1 MSTSSV
7 IIPSTGRG
15 KSGHF
20 MLLYGAAISR
30 IPNIRLAA
38 CLTWRRPLTSL
49 TTMNGRRLSSW
60 LLVGV
65 AIFVVFG
72 HICAAP
78 FHAHAGAV
86 TTHSEDHPESG
97 SDEAAH
103 GGSCEALRADSD
115 VDAPALLP
123 TGIVLPIIGDLETLR
138 THPTSAPASTSSPP
152 LFLLHAA
159 LLI

>member
-1 MSTSSV
+1 
-7 IIPSTGRG
+7 
-15 KSGHF
+15 
-20 MLLYGAAISR
+20 
-30 IPNIRLAA
+30 
-38 CLTWRRPLTSL
+38 
-49 TTMNGRRLSSW
+49 MNGRRLSSW
-60 LLVGV
+60 LLVAV
-65 AIFVVFG
+65 AVFVVFG

-78 FHAHAGAV
+78 FHAHAGTV

-138 THPTSAPASTSSPP
+138 AHPTSVPVPTSSPP

>member
-1 MSTSSV
+1 
-7 IIPSTGRG
+7 
-15 KSGHF
+15 
-20 MLLYGAAISR
+20 
-30 IPNIRLAA
+30 
-38 CLTWRRPLTSL
+38 
-49 TTMNGRRLSSW
+49 MNGRRLSSW
-60 LLVGV
+60 LLVCV
-65 AIFVVFG
+65 AIFVVLG
-72 HICAAP
+72 HICASP
-78 FHAHAGAV
+78 IHSHAGAV

-123 TGIVLPIIGDLETLR
+123 TGIVLPVIGDLETLR
-138 THPTSAPASTSSPP
+138 AHSMSSAPAPASSPP

>member
-1 MSTSSV
+1 
-7 IIPSTGRG
+7 
-15 KSGHF
+15 
-20 MLLYGAAISR
+20 
-30 IPNIRLAA
+30 
-38 CLTWRRPLTSL
+38 
-49 TTMNGRRLSSW
+49 MNGRRLSSW

-65 AIFVVFG
+65 AIFVVLG

-78 FHAHAGAV
+78 IHAHAGAV

-97 SDEAAH
+97 RDEAAH

-123 TGIVLPIIGDLETLR
+123 TGIVLPVIGHLATQCP
-138 THPTSAPASTSSPP
+138 HPTSAPAPASSPP
-152 LFLLHAA
+152 LFLLHSA

>member
-1 MSTSSV
+1 MERARRPDPVGSAR
-7 IIPSTGRG
+7 TGLRDG
-15 KSGHF
+15 PG
-20 MLLYGAAISR
+20 
-30 IPNIRLAA
+30 

-65 AIFVVFG
+65 ATFVVLG

-78 FHAHAGAV
+78 IHAHAGAV

-138 THPTSAPASTSSPP
+138 AHPTSTPVPTSSPP
-152 LFLLHAA
+152 LFLLYAA

>member
-1 MSTSSV
+1 
-7 IIPSTGRG
+7 
-15 KSGHF
+15 
-20 MLLYGAAISR
+20 
-30 IPNIRLAA
+30 
-38 CLTWRRPLTSL
+38 
-49 TTMNGRRLSSW
+49 MNGRRLSSC

-115 VDAPALLP
+115 VDVPALRP
-123 TGIVLPIIGDLETLR
+123 TGIVLPVIGDLERLG
-138 THPTSAPASTSSPP
+138 AYPASEPP
-152 LFLLHAA
+152 PPGCPPP
-159 LLI
+159 

>member
-1 MSTSSV
+1 
-7 IIPSTGRG
+7 
-15 KSGHF
+15 
-20 MLLYGAAISR
+20 
-30 IPNIRLAA
+30 
-38 CLTWRRPLTSL
+38 
-49 TTMNGRRLSSW
+49 MNGRRLSSW

-103 GGSCEALRADSD
+103 GGSCEVLRADSD

-123 TGIVLPIIGDLETLR
+123 TGIVLLAICALAPR
-138 THPTSAPASTSSPP
+138 RAHPTRAPDPKR
-152 LFLLHAA
+152 
-159 LLI
+159 